1 MSRSGVRMVAAD
13 RSVALRL
20 GCAAIIAAAPPCHV
34 CGAERSAFL
43 TELDHGVDPLLSTR
57 LLSRASR
64 AAPEADEQIR
74 TVGFPGA
81 GLLIP
86 EEAAPQFLDDAA
98 PRNGMMPPP
107 DSEMIAP
114 PITE

>member
-81 GLLIP
+81 GPGYDRP
-86 EEAAPQFLDDAA
+86 EPA
-98 PRNGMMPPP
+98 NGSAEPNTGRMRLAGERR
-107 DSEMIAP
+107 D
-114 PITE
+114 